1 MSQDRP
7 SINDI
12 LLTVQ
17 KFLDDN
23 GPKLTGEAKYHAQ
36 VSSYLLGICE
46 RELRLADG
54 FDAVERDRL
63 ARFLGRDGGL
73 AELTDGLC
81 ADIRSGALD
90 ARWDETLDLVLRS
103 TIDKV
108 RIVRPGHLDP
118 MHRAA
123 PAAEPPAQKAL
134 T

>member
-7 SINDI
+7 SINDL

-23 GPKLTGEAKYHAQ
+23 GPKLEGEAKYHAQ

-46 RELRLADG
+46 RELRLSGSIDEKERAHLAKFLKSDGSLADMTV
-54 FDAVERDRL
+54 ALSAAIR
-63 ARFLGRDGGL
+63 AGRHD
-73 AELTDGLC
+73 D
-81 ADIRSGALD
+81 
-90 ARWDETLDLVLRS
+90 RWDETLALVLEE

-108 RIVRPGHLDP
+108 RVVRPGHLAP
-118 MHRAA
+118 MHRTTPDA
-123 PAAEPPAQKAL
+123 